1 MYFQNG
7 KIFLKNM
14 KKIKPTEGNRTFCMA
29 LWTHTYLSPQTE
41 RRMCCASR
49 EPAQSFRQYI
59 DREGDLKE
67 YNPETLEQ
75 HWNNEHMRSVRRR
88 MMAGETLPECQVC
101 NDKLLNTDVYR
112 DYFNNLFRHKIDD
125 AFEKTDDTGHTEM
138 KTVSFD
144 YRFNNLCNFKCRQCG
159 DMLSSSWEAEQ
170 KNHDMWSEI
179 NQPWMASPLRE
190 QIKQFQDTQI
200 VKEFMSAVEDQR
212 IEEIYWVGGEPLM
225 WEIHWDSMSRIIELG
240 FQDRVYARY
249 NTNLSRIDFKGK
261 NLFRDILSK
270 FKDWQICASIDGT
283 GATGEYIR
291 TGLKYNQFIDHF
303 TQGLAFAR
311 HKRQMQLDFTI
322 TMPGLLELKNMFD
335 LSQRLNA
342 KLLTKV
348 TFAFDAKQL
357 MSPMCLP
364 RQLLN
369 TIIDENLEYIKKKA
383 TPLQQSLIDVLENM
397 KNRPTFEEEYND
409 LKQVEQGKKRIEK
422 IDIIRNTDI
431 KKILE
436 QDKRILEWWNSI

>member
-1 MYFQNG
+1 
-7 KIFLKNM
+7 M

-29 LWTHTYLSPQTE
+29 PWTHTYLSPQTE
-41 RRMCCASR
+41 RRICCASR

-88 MMAGETLPECQVC
+88 MMVGETLPECQVC

-125 AFEKTDDTGHTEM
+125 AFEKTDDTGYTEM

-159 DMLSSSWEAEQ
+159 DMLSSSWESEQ
-170 KNHDMWSEI
+170 RNHDMWSPER
-179 NQPWMASPLRE
+179 QPWMASPLRQ
-190 QIKQFQDTQI
+190 QISFFQDST
-200 VKEFMSAVEDQR
+200 VVMEFMNAIEEKR

-225 WEIHWDSMSRIIELG
+225 WDIHWNAMARIIDLK
-240 FQDRVYARY
+240 FSDRVYARY
-249 NTNLSRIDFKGK
+249 NTNLSRTEFKGK
-261 NLFRDILSK
+261 KLFELLRQFRD
-270 FKDWQICASIDGT
+270 WQVCASLDGT
-283 GATGEYIR
+283 GEIGEYIR
-291 TGLKYNQFIDHF
+291 TGLNYKKFVENFRE
-303 TQGLAFAR
+303 GLAVAR
-311 HKRQMQLDFTI
+311 NKRQMQLDFTI
-322 TMPGLLELKNMFD
+322 TMPGLQEIRNMFD
-335 LSQRLNA
+335 LSQQLNA

-348 TFAFDAKQL
+348 TFAFDSQQI

-364 RQLLN
+364 KKLLN
-369 TIIDENLEYIKKKA
+369 EIIDENLEYIRPRA

-397 KNRPTFEEEYND
+397 KTRPTFWEEYP
-409 LKQVEQGKKRIEK
+409 KAEIGIRSGKKRCER
-422 IDIIRNTDI
+422 IDEIRKTDI
-431 KKILE
+431 KKILT
-436 QDKRILEWWNSI
+436 DKRLLEWWKNI

>member
-1 MYFQNG
+1 
-7 KIFLKNM
+7 M

-29 LWTHTYLSPQTE
+29 PWTHTYLSPQTE
-41 RRMCCASR
+41 RRICCASR

-125 AFEKTDDTGHTEM
+125 AFEKTDDTGYTEM

-159 DMLSSSWEAEQ
+159 DMLSSSWESEQ
-170 KNHDMWSEI
+170 RNHDMWSPER
-179 NQPWMASPLRE
+179 QPWMASPLRQ
-190 QIKQFQDTQI
+190 QISFFQDST
-200 VKEFMSAVEDQR
+200 VVMEFMNAIEEKR
-212 IEEIYWVGGEPLM
+212 MEEIYWVGGEPLM
-225 WEIHWDSMSRIIELG
+225 WDIHWNAMARIIDLK
-240 FQDRVYARY
+240 FSDRVYARY
-249 NTNLSRIDFKGK
+249 NTNLSRTEFKGK
-261 NLFRDILSK
+261 KLFELLRQFRD
-270 FKDWQICASIDGT
+270 WQVCASLDGT
-283 GATGEYIR
+283 GEIGEYIR
-291 TGLKYNQFIDHF
+291 TGLNYKKFVENFRE
-303 TQGLAFAR
+303 GLAVAR
-311 HKRQMQLDFTI
+311 NKRQMQLDFTI
-322 TMPGLLELKNMFD
+322 TMPGLQEIRNMFD
-335 LSQRLNA
+335 LSQQLNA

-348 TFAFDAKQL
+348 TFAFDSQQI

-364 RQLLN
+364 KKLLN
-369 TIIDENLEYIKKKA
+369 EIIDENLEYIRPRA

-397 KNRPTFEEEYND
+397 KTRPTFWEEYP
-409 LKQVEQGKKRIEK
+409 KAEIGIRSGKKRCER
-422 IDIIRNTDI
+422 IDEIRKTDI
-431 KKILE
+431 KKILT
-436 QDKRILEWWNSI
+436 DKRLLEWWKNI

>member
-1 MYFQNG
+1 
-7 KIFLKNM
+7 M
-14 KKIKPTEGNRTFCMA
+14 KRIKPNEGNNKFCMA
-29 LWTHTYLSPQTE
+29 PWTHTYLSPQTE

-49 EPAQSFRQYI
+49 ESARSFKQYI
-59 DREGDLKE
+59 DRSGELVKYD
-67 YNPETLEQ
+67 PQTLEQ
-75 HWNNEHMRSVRRR
+75 HWNSEHMKSVRLR
-88 MMAGETLPECQVC
+88 MLAGETLPECEVC
-101 NDKLLNTDVYR
+101 NNKLLNTDVYR
-112 DYFNNLFRHKIDD
+112 DYFTNLFKNKINQ
-125 AFEKTDDTGHTEM
+125 AFENTDDNGATTM
-138 KTVSFD
+138 RPVSFD

-159 DMLSSSWEAEQ
+159 DMLSSSWESEQ
-170 KNHDMWSEI
+170 KNHNMWSET

-200 VKEFMSAVEDQR
+200 VKEFMNAVEDR
-212 IEEIYWVGGEPLM
+212 SIEEIYWVGGEPLM
-225 WEIHWDSMSRIIELG
+225 WDIHWDSMSRIIKLG
-240 FQDRVYARY
+240 FQDKVYARY

-270 FKDWQICASIDGT
+270 FKDWQVCASIDGT
-283 GATGEYIR
+283 GIVGEYIR
-291 TGLKYNQFIDHF
+291 TGLKYNQFLDHF

-348 TFAFDAKQL
+348 TFAFDARQL

-369 TIIDENLEYIKKKA
+369 TIIDENLEYIKKKS

-397 KNRPTFEEEYND
+397 KNRPTFEEEYKD
-409 LKQVEQGKKRIEK
+409 PEQIKQGKKRIEK
-422 IDIIRNTDI
+422 IDIIRKTDI

-436 QDKRILEWWNSI
+436 QDKRMLEWWKNI